1 MSVSLK
7 YTVNGRSVSSGEFF
21 DGLMG
26 EARKNVISEVTK
38 NVEQTRCPQHGQ
50 YARVTE
56 VKDQNGNL
64 SFSIEGCCDGVVD
77 RAYKA
82 AL

>member
-7 YTVNGRSVSSGEFF
+7 YTVDGRTVSSGQFF

-26 EARKNVISEVTK
+26 EVRQNVISEVTR
-38 NVEQTRCPQHGQ
+38 NVEQTRCPEHGQ
-50 YARVTE
+50 HPRVTE
-56 VKDQNGNL
+56 VNDQNGNL
-64 SFSIEGCCDGVVD
+64 SFAIEGCCDAAVE